1 VPYIR
6 LSVMKPRPGEAQR
19 MEDFMRKLTALVL
32 EQEGCIESYLMKPD
46 DDSGEIA
53 RMAIYADERSAENS
67 ANSTPVMA
75 LRSEIHLLSEPG
87 HVERAFF
94 TI

>member
-53 RMAIYADERSAENS
+53 RMAIYVDERSAENS